1 MLCLLR
7 LKTISRILK
16 FSNRKI
22 GDLIMMKPYLPGH
35 KLVVLDDD
43 PTGVQTVH
51 DVYVY
56 TDWSLES
63 IRAGFTSSE
72 PLFFILTNSRS
83 FTQEQTRHVH
93 TEIAQRVWQV
103 SQEIGIPFVLI
114 SRSDS
119 TLRGH
124 FPLETEVLRQTLQAQ
139 GAPAFDGEIL
149 CPFFPEGGRFTID
162 NIHYVKY
169 GEKLV
174 PAAETEFAKDKTFGY
189 TSSDLRYYIE
199 EKTSGRFPASEVI
212 CIPLELL
219 RLGDLDAIEELLLS
233 AKDFRK
239 IVVNA
244 QAYSDLEPFCAAFAR
259 AVEKGHNYMF
269 RSAAAIVKVLG
280 GVSNQPL
287 LNKSAMNS
295 TDSSAGLVVV
305 GSHTQKSTAQ
315 LNELLALDN
324 IEAIPFQSDLVLECD
339 EIFKTEI
346 TRARKA
352 CEAAIRNG
360 KTAVV
365 YTNRTLLVREGD
377 TQESAL
383 VRSVKISNGLQTIVK
398 ELEIT
403 PAFIIAKGGITSSD
417 VATKAL
423 GVRRAV
429 VLGQV
434 KPGIPVWRTGAE
446 SLFPGVPYIIFP
458 GNVGND
464 ETLREIVEVLTDNV

>member
-1 MLCLLR
+1 M
-7 LKTISRILK
+7 I
-16 FSNRKI
+16 N
-22 GDLIMMKPYLPGH
+22 PYLPGH

-51 DVYVY
+51 DIYVY
-56 TDWSLES
+56 TDWSLEN
-63 IRAGFTSSE
+63 IRAGFLSPE

-83 FTQEQTRHVH
+83 FTEEQTIPVH
-93 TEIAQRVWQV
+93 TEIAQRVHEI
-103 SQEIGIPFVLI
+103 SQETGIPYILI

-124 FPLETEVLRQTLQAQ
+124 FPLETETLRRTLEAQ

-149 CPFFPEGGRFTID
+149 CPFFLEGGRLTIN

-199 EKTSGRFPASEVI
+199 EKTKGAYLASDVI
-212 CIPLELL
+212 CISLDLL
-219 RLGDLDAIEELLLS
+219 RSGNIAAIEELLLG
-233 AKDFRK
+233 AKNFQK
-239 IVVNA
+239 IVLNA
-244 QAYSDLEPFCAAFAR
+244 AEYSDLNPFCEAFAS
-259 AVEKGHNYMF
+259 AVGKGKQFMF

-280 GVSNQPL
+280 GVSDQPL
-287 LNKSAMNS
+287 LSKEAMNS
-295 TDSSAGLVVV
+295 TGSSAGLVVV

-315 LNELLALDN
+315 LNELLTLPG
-324 IEAIPFQSDLVLECD
+324 IEEIAFQSDLVLET
-339 EIFKTEI
+339 EEVFQAEI

-352 CEAAIRNG
+352 CEAAIQNG

-365 YTNRTLLVREGD
+365 YTSRTLLVQEGD

-383 VRSVKISNGLQTIVK
+383 LRSVRISNGLQTIVK
-398 ELEIT
+398 DLEIT

-423 GVRRAV
+423 GAKRAL

-434 KPGIPVWRTGAE
+434 KPGIPVWRTGEE

-458 GNVGND
+458 GNVGNE
-464 ETLREIVEVLTDNV
+464 ETLREIVEVLTLE